1 MFLFPQTAE
10 AHVRYIADDAT
21 VEKLSG
27 LDFSYLFEALSDS
40 KNLTIIIISI
50 VSVLVLVWLLP
61 KIGFLRRKF
70 SFIDAHADSY
80 ASLVPWMARLSLGIA
95 LIGAGTGG
103 YLINPVV
110 EIALYSQIQ
119 IILGFMLLAGFLSVF
134 LAPLVIYLFIFAFL
148 QDWYLLGALD
158 VLVLALL
165 LFIYDSRRPGID
177 DIIGIPDI
185 KIKFLHHYVPKIV
198 RVGTGISLT
207 FLAVYEKL
215 LNPHLSAF
223 VVETTNLTNVIPV
236 SPSMWVL
243 SAGSIEAILGIFLI
257 LGIRT
262 RLVSV
267 ITFIVLALSFF
278 YFKEDV
284 TSHITLFGVMSI
296 LFILGDKR

>member
-1 MFLFPQTAE
+1 MFLFPHIAQ

-27 LDFSYLFEALSDS
+27 LDFSYLLNALSDS
-40 KNLTIIIISI
+40 KNLTIIAISV

-61 KIGFLRRKF
+61 KIGFLRKKL

-80 ASLVPWMARLSLGIA
+80 TNLVPWIARLSLGIA
-95 LIGAGTGG
+95 LIGAGTSG

-110 EIALYSQIQ
+110 EMALYSQIQ
-119 IILGFMLLAGFLSVF
+119 IVLGFMFLAGFLSLF
-134 LAPLVIYLFIFAFL
+134 LAPLVIYLFVVAFI

-158 VLVLALL
+158 VLVLAVL
-165 LFIYDSRRPGID
+165 LFIQDSRRPGID

-185 KIKFLHHYVPKIV
+185 KIKSLQRYIPAIV
-198 RVGTGISLT
+198 RIGTGISLT

-243 SAGSIEAILGIFLI
+243 SAGSVEAVLGIFLI

-267 ITFIVLALSFF
+267 VTFIVLALSFF

-296 LFILGDKR
+296 LFILGNKR